1 MLVHRGRFFLHQ
13 LIGSD
18 VLEKIKIGFALII
31 IFMGL
36 VSLSTDYFLT
46 PYMLLGLGIL
56 HIIDAKDLY
65 KENKKIHAF
74 IMLAV
79 SILVIIVGVL
89 ILLKS

>member
-1 MLVHRGRFFLHQ
+1 MHQ

-18 VLEKIKIGFALII
+18 VLEKFKLGFALII

-36 VSLSTDYFLT
+36 VSLSTDYYLT

-56 HIIDAKDLY
+56 HSIDAKGLY
-65 KENKKIHAF
+65 KENNKKHAI

-79 SILVIIVGVL
+79 SILVILVGVL

>member
-1 MLVHRGRFFLHQ
+1 M
-13 LIGSD
+13 
-18 VLEKIKIGFALII
+18 EKIKVGFALII

-36 VSLSTDYFLT
+36 VSLSTDFYLT

-56 HIIDAKDLY
+56 HIIDAKGLY
-65 KENKKIHAF
+65 KENNKKQAI
-74 IMLAV
+74 IMFAV

>member
-1 MLVHRGRFFLHQ
+1 M
-13 LIGSD
+13 
-18 VLEKIKIGFALII
+18 EKIKIGFALII

-36 VSLSTDYFLT
+36 VSLSTDYYLT

-56 HIIDAKDLY
+56 HIIDANGLY
-65 KENKKIHAF
+65 KENNKKQAI
-74 IMLAV
+74 IMFAV